1 MQEIQWLMVMKKY
14 LNAEEQ
20 EEMILIKNSFIKN
33 LKRFVKM
40 DVDQEDLNRLE
51 FSLNSYL
58 EDKGKLV
65 ELSINGKEILIKRN
79 KSMYFIED
87 FGWTN
92 TLGIYY
98 FVTE

>member
-1 MQEIQWLMVMKKY
+1 MVMKKY

>member
-1 MQEIQWLMVMKKY
+1 MKKY

-40 DVDQEDLNRLE
+40 DIDQEELNRLE

>member
-1 MQEIQWLMVMKKY
+1 MVMKKY
-14 LNAEEQ
+14 LNVEEQ

>member
-1 MQEIQWLMVMKKY
+1 MKKY

>member
-1 MQEIQWLMVMKKY
+1 
-14 LNAEEQ
+14 
-20 EEMILIKNSFIKN
+20 
-33 LKRFVKM
+33 M

>member
-1 MQEIQWLMVMKKY
+1 MVMKKY

-20 EEMILIKNSFIKN
+20 EEMILIKNSFIKD

>member
-1 MQEIQWLMVMKKY
+1 MDID
-14 LNAEEQ
+14 Q
-20 EEMILIKNSFIKN
+20 EE
-33 LKRFVKM
+33 
-40 DVDQEDLNRLE
+40 LNRLE

>member
-1 MQEIQWLMVMKKY
+1 
-14 LNAEEQ
+14 
-20 EEMILIKNSFIKN
+20 MILIKNSFIKN